1 MKFIR
6 LGMMAS
12 KKNYKVLNDCR
23 QMYEDEVF
31 EVILKQRGIADPEHF
46 FNPTEDDLFP
56 LDNLYRIDEAF
67 DRLDKAIKED
77 EKIAILFDTDLD
89 GTASGAIITRY
100 LRNFTNNIE
109 TYIDEGKQHG
119 LIGQDIEKFFDVDLL
134 IVVDSLDKNELQ
146 YKKLYE
152 NKTDV
157 IILDHHAIKESAP
170 YDDYSILVSSQRKY
184 SNPQLSGAGVTWK
197 FCKYMDEQY
206 LTDYADELVDLAAC
220 GLVGDMM
227 DMTVMENR
235 YIVSKGLSKIN
246 NPAIKKIVGGF
257 EFNSTA
263 ISFSVAPIINASNRI
278 GKNDIAM
285 KAFIEDDNKTL
296 LKYMRELKKCRVL
309 QNEEVDRILPA
320 AINSCEEQKDKKMI
334 VVFIDTDY
342 GISGLLGNKLLEIYQ
357 RPILILKD
365 CGDTYKGSMRATGV
379 DDFRKICNESG
390 LAKAD
395 GHELA
400 SGIEIKKELLNEFT
414 IYIEETLPELKD
426 DSTTNID
433 IQLDISDITRKM
445 VDLIKRFDRIS
456 GTNFPSVKV
465 YIDNI
470 YDYEIGNMSDYKHL
484 TIKPNDYLLIIK
496 WNYNGSF
503 EEMEDHSLVNDEL
516 RVVGTIDSGFLGRKF
531 VLKVIC
537 DEIEEVE

>member
-1 MKFIR
+1 MT
-6 LGMMAS
+6 S

-23 QMYEDEVF
+23 NMYEDEVYD
-31 EVILKQRGIADPEHF
+31 VILEQRDITNPERF
-46 FNPTEDDLFP
+46 LNPTEDDLLP
-56 LDNLYRIDEAF
+56 LDSLYRIDEAF
-67 DRLDKAIKED
+67 SRIDKAIKED
-77 EKIAILFDTDLD
+77 EKIAVLFDTDLD
-89 GTASGAIITRY
+89 GTSSGAIITRY
-100 LRNFTNNIE
+100 LRNFTNNID

-119 LIGQDIEKFFDVDLL
+119 LIGQDIKKFYGVDLL
-134 IVVDSLDKNELQ
+134 IIVDSLDKDESQ
-146 YKKLYE
+146 YKKLCGAG
-152 NKTDV
+152 TDV
-157 IILDHHAIKESAP
+157 IILDHHAIKETIP
-170 YDDYSILVSSQRKY
+170 YDEYSILVSSQREY
-184 SNPQLSGAGVTWK
+184 GNPQLSGAGVTWK
-197 FCKYMDEQY
+197 FCKYIDEQY
-206 LTDYADELVDLAAC
+206 LTNYADELADLAAC

-235 YIVSKGLSKIN
+235 YIVSKGLSKIY

-296 LKYMRELKKCRVL
+296 LKYMRELKKCKEL
-309 QNEEVDRILPA
+309 QNEEVDRILPE
-320 AINSCEEQKDKKMI
+320 AIKSCEEQKDKKMI
-334 VVFIDTDY
+334 IVFVDTNY
-342 GISGLLGNKLLEIYQ
+342 GISGLLGNKLLEKYQ
-357 RPILILKD
+357 RPILVLKD
-365 CGDTYKGSMRATGV
+365 CGNIYRGSMRAVGV

-390 LAKAD
+390 LAKAE

-400 SGIEIKKELLNEFT
+400 SGIEIKKEQLNKFAL
-414 IYIEETLPELKD
+414 YIEETLPDLKD
-426 DSTTNID
+426 DSTTNVD

-445 VDLIKRFDRIS
+445 VDLIKKFDRIS
-456 GTNFPSVKV
+456 GTNFPPIKV

-470 YDYEIGNMSDYKHL
+470 YDYEIGNMSSHKHL

-503 EEMEDHSLVNDEL
+503 EEMEDHSLFNDEL

-537 DEIEEVE
+537 DEIEEVG

>member
-1 MKFIR
+1 
-6 LGMMAS
+6 MMTS

-31 EVILKQRGIADPEHF
+31 EAILKQRGIADPEHF

-119 LIGQDIEKFFDVDLL
+119 LIGQDIEKFFHADLL
-134 IVVDSLDKNELQ
+134 IVVDSLDKNEHQ

-157 IILDHHAIKESAP
+157 IILDHHAIKESVP

-184 SNPQLSGAGVTWK
+184 SNPQLSGAGITWK

-206 LTDYADELVDLAAC
+206 LTDYADELADLAAC

-227 DMTVMENR
+227 DMTIMENR
-235 YIVSKGLSKIN
+235 YIVSKGLSKIY

-296 LKYMRELKKCRVL
+296 LKYMRELKKCREL
-309 QNEEVDRILPA
+309 QNEEVDRILPEA
-320 AINSCEEQKDKKMI
+320 VKSCEDQIDKKMI
-334 VVFIDTDY
+334 VIFIETDY
-342 GISGLLGNKLLEIYQ
+342 GISGLLGNKLLEKYQ

-414 IYIEETLPELKD
+414 IYIEETLPELNS
-426 DSTTNID
+426 DSITNVD
-433 IQLDISDITRKM
+433 IQLDISDVTRKM

-531 VLKVIC
+531 VLKVVC

>member
-6 LGMMAS
+6 LGMMTS

-157 IILDHHAIKESAP
+157 IILDHHAIKESVP

-206 LTDYADELVDLAAC
+206 LTGYADELVDLAAC

-309 QNEEVDRILPA
+309 QNEEVDRILPE

-342 GISGLLGNKLLEIYQ
+342 GISGLLGNKLLERYQ

-379 DDFRKICNESG
+379 ADFRKICNESG

-445 VDLIKRFDRIS
+445 VDLIKSFDRIS

-516 RVVGTIDSGFLGRKF
+516 RVVGTIYSGFLGRKF
-531 VLKVIC
+531 VLKIIC

>member
-6 LGMMAS
+6 LGMMTS

-56 LDNLYRIDEAF
+56 LDSLYRIDEAF

-157 IILDHHAIKESAP
+157 IILDHHAIKESVQ

-184 SNPQLSGAGVTWK
+184 NNPQLSGAGVTWK

-206 LTDYADELVDLAAC
+206 LTDYADELADLAAC

-235 YIVSKGLSKIN
+235 YIVSKGLSKIY

-263 ISFSVAPIINASNRI
+263 ISFSVAPIINASNRM

-296 LKYMRELKKCRVL
+296 LKYMRELKKCREL
-309 QNEEVDRILPA
+309 QNEEVDRILPE
-320 AINSCEEQKDKKMI
+320 AIKSCEDQIDKKMI
-334 VVFIDTDY
+334 VIFIETDY
-342 GISGLLGNKLLEIYQ
+342 GISGLLGNKLLEKYQ

-379 DDFRKICNESG
+379 ADFRKICNESG

-400 SGIEIKKELLNEFT
+400 SGVEIKKELLNEFT
-414 IYIEETLPELKD
+414 IYIEETLPELNND
-426 DSTTNID
+426 LITNVD
-433 IQLDISDITRKM
+433 IQLDISDVTRKM

-503 EEMEDHSLVNDEL
+503 EEMEDHSLVNDKL

>member
-1 MKFIR
+1 
-6 LGMMAS
+6 MMTS

-31 EVILKQRGIADPEHF
+31 EAILKRRGIADPEHF
-46 FNPTEDDLFP
+46 FNPTEDDLLP
-56 LDNLYRIDEAF
+56 LGSLLRINDAF
-67 DRLDKAIKED
+67 KRVDKAIKEN
-77 EKIAILFDTDLD
+77 EKISVLFDTDLD
-89 GTASGAIITRY
+89 GTSSGAIITRY
-100 LRNFTNNIE
+100 LRNFTNNIV

-119 LIGQDIEKFFDVDLL
+119 LIGQDIEKFRDSNLL
-134 IVVDSLDKNELQ
+134 IIVDSLDKDESQ
-146 YKKLYE
+146 YKKLHE
-152 NKTDV
+152 SGTDV
-157 IILDHHAIKESAP
+157 IILDHHSIKETVP
-170 YDDYSILVSSQRKY
+170 YDEYSILVSSQREY

-206 LTDYADELVDLAAC
+206 LTDYADELADLAAC

-235 YIVSKGLSKIN
+235 YIVSKGLSKIY

-263 ISFSVAPIINASNRI
+263 ISFSVAPIVNASNRI

-296 LKYMRELKKCRVL
+296 LKYMRELKKCKEL
-309 QNEEVDRILPA
+309 QNEEVDNILPG
-320 AINSCEEQKDKKMI
+320 AIQSCEEQKNKKMM
-334 VVFIDTDY
+334 VVFIETDY
-342 GISGLLGNKLLEIYQ
+342 GISGLLGNKLLEKYK
-357 RPILILKD
+357 RPILVLKD
-365 CGDTYKGSMRATGV
+365 CSDTYRGSMRAIGV
-379 DDFRKICNESG
+379 EDFRKICNESG
-390 LAKAD
+390 LAKAE

-400 SGIEIKKELLNEFT
+400 SGFEIKKELLEEFEL
-414 IYIEETLPELKD
+414 YIEKNLPELRD
-426 DSTTNID
+426 NSVTSVD

-456 GTNFPSVKV
+456 GTNFQPVKV

-496 WNYNGSF
+496 WNFNGSF
-503 EEMEDHSLVNDEL
+503 DEMEDHSLFNDEL
-516 RVVGTIDSGFLGRKF
+516 KVVGTIDSGFLGRKF
-531 VLKVIC
+531 VLKVVC
-537 DEIEEVE
+537 DEIEEVG

>member
-6 LGMMAS
+6 LGMMTS

-56 LDNLYRIDEAF
+56 LDSLYRIDEAF

-109 TYIDEGKQHG
+109 TYIDEEKQHG

-157 IILDHHAIKESAP
+157 IILDHHAIKESVP

-206 LTDYADELVDLAAC
+206 LTDYADELADLAAC

-227 DMTVMENR
+227 DMTIMENR
-235 YIVSKGLSKIN
+235 YIVSKGLSKIY

-296 LKYMRELKKCRVL
+296 LKYMRELKICRVL
-309 QNEEVDRILPA
+309 QNEEVDRILPE

-342 GISGLLGNKLLEIYQ
+342 GISGLLGNKLLERYQ

-445 VDLIKRFDRIS
+445 VDLIKKIDRIS
-456 GTNFPSVKV
+456 GTNFPPIKV

-470 YDYEIGNMSDYKHL
+470 CDYEIGNMSDYKHL

-503 EEMEDHSLVNDEL
+503 EKMKDHSLVNDEL

-531 VLKVIC
+531 VLKVVC

>member
-6 LGMMAS
+6 LGMMTS

-56 LDNLYRIDEAF
+56 LDSLYRIDEAF
-67 DRLDKAIKED
+67 DRLDKAIKEN

-157 IILDHHAIKESAP
+157 IILDHHAIKESVP

-206 LTDYADELVDLAAC
+206 LTGYADELVDLAAC

-445 VDLIKRFDRIS
+445 VDLIKRLDRIS

>member
-6 LGMMAS
+6 LGMMTS

-56 LDNLYRIDEAF
+56 LDSLYRIDEAF

-157 IILDHHAIKESAP
+157 IILDHHAIKESVP

-206 LTDYADELVDLAAC
+206 LTDYADELADLAAC

-227 DMTVMENR
+227 DMTIMENR
-235 YIVSKGLSKIN
+235 YIVSKGLSKIY

-296 LKYMRELKKCRVL
+296 LKYMRELKICRVL
-309 QNEEVDRILPA
+309 QNEEVDRILPE

-342 GISGLLGNKLLEIYQ
+342 GISGLLGNKLLERYQ

-414 IYIEETLPELKD
+414 VYIEETLPELKD

-445 VDLIKRFDRIS
+445 VDLIKKIDRIS
-456 GTNFPSVKV
+456 GTNFPPIKV

-470 YDYEIGNMSDYKHL
+470 CDYEIGNMSDYKHL

-531 VLKVIC
+531 VLKIIC

>member
-6 LGMMAS
+6 LGMMTS

-67 DRLDKAIKED
+67 DRLDKAIKEN

-157 IILDHHAIKESAP
+157 IILDHHAIKESVP

-206 LTDYADELVDLAAC
+206 LTGYADELVDLAAC

-309 QNEEVDRILPA
+309 QNEEVDRILPE

-342 GISGLLGNKLLEIYQ
+342 GISGLLGNKLLERYQ

-379 DDFRKICNESG
+379 SDFRKICNESG

-537 DEIEEVE
+537 DEIEEEE

>member
-6 LGMMAS
+6 LGMMTS

-46 FNPTEDDLFP
+46 FNQTEDDLFP
-56 LDNLYRIDEAF
+56 LDSLYRIDEAF

-157 IILDHHAIKESAP
+157 IILDHHAIKESVP

-206 LTDYADELVDLAAC
+206 LTGYADELVDLAAC

-235 YIVSKGLSKIN
+235 YIVSKGLSKIY

-296 LKYMRELKKCRVL
+296 LKYMRELKICRVL
-309 QNEEVDRILPA
+309 QNEEVDRILPE
-320 AINSCEEQKDKKMI
+320 AINSCEEQKDQKMI

-342 GISGLLGNKLLEIYQ
+342 GISGLLGNKLLERYQ

-445 VDLIKRFDRIS
+445 VDLIKKFDRIS
-456 GTNFPSVKV
+456 GTNFPPIKV

-470 YDYEIGNMSDYKHL
+470 CDYEIGNMSDYKHL

-503 EEMEDHSLVNDEL
+503 EKMEDHSLVNDEL

-531 VLKVIC
+531 VLKVVC

>member
-6 LGMMAS
+6 LGMMTS

-119 LIGQDIEKFFDVDLL
+119 LIGQDIEKFFDADLL
-134 IVVDSLDKNELQ
+134 IVVDSLDKNEHQ

-157 IILDHHAIKESAP
+157 IILDHHAIKESVP

-206 LTDYADELVDLAAC
+206 LTDYADELADLAAC

-227 DMTVMENR
+227 DMTIMENR
-235 YIVSKGLSKIN
+235 YIVSKGLSKIY

-278 GKNDIAM
+278 GKNDVAM

-296 LKYMRELKKCRVL
+296 LKYMRELKKCRVM

-445 VDLIKRFDRIS
+445 VDLIKRLDRIS

-537 DEIEEVE
+537 DEIEEV

>member
-6 LGMMAS
+6 LGMMTS

-157 IILDHHAIKESAP
+157 IILDHHAIKESVP

-206 LTDYADELVDLAAC
+206 LTGYADELVDLAAC

-296 LKYMRELKKCRVL
+296 LKYMRELKICRVL
-309 QNEEVDRILPA
+309 QNEEVDRILPE

-342 GISGLLGNKLLEIYQ
+342 GISGLLGNKLLERYQ

-379 DDFRKICNESG
+379 SDFRKICNESG

-537 DEIEEVE
+537 DEIEEEE

>member
-6 LGMMAS
+6 LGMMTS

-56 LDNLYRIDEAF
+56 LDSLYRIDEAF
-67 DRLDKAIKED
+67 DRLDKAIKEN

-157 IILDHHAIKESAP
+157 IILDHHAIKESVP

-206 LTDYADELVDLAAC
+206 LTGYADELVDLAAC

-235 YIVSKGLSKIN
+235 YIVSKGLSKIY

-296 LKYMRELKKCRVL
+296 LKYMRELKICRVL
-309 QNEEVDRILPA
+309 QNEEVDRILPE
-320 AINSCEEQKDKKMI
+320 AINLCEEQKDKKMI

-342 GISGLLGNKLLEIYQ
+342 GISGLLGNKLLERYQ

-445 VDLIKRFDRIS
+445 VDLIKKFDRIS
-456 GTNFPSVKV
+456 GTNFPPIKV

-470 YDYEIGNMSDYKHL
+470 CDYEIGNMSDYKHL

-503 EEMEDHSLVNDEL
+503 EKMEDHSLVNDEL

-531 VLKVIC
+531 VLKVVC

>member
-6 LGMMAS
+6 LGMMTS

-119 LIGQDIEKFFDVDLL
+119 LIGQDIEKFFDADLL
-134 IVVDSLDKNELQ
+134 IVVDSLDKNEHQ

-157 IILDHHAIKESAP
+157 IILDHHAIKESVP

-206 LTDYADELVDLAAC
+206 LTDYADELADLAAC

-227 DMTVMENR
+227 DMTIMENR
-235 YIVSKGLSKIN
+235 YIVSKGLSKIY

-278 GKNDIAM
+278 GKNDVAM

-296 LKYMRELKKCRVL
+296 LKYMRELKKCREL
-309 QNEEVDRILPA
+309 QNEEVDRILPEA
-320 AINSCEEQKDKKMI
+320 VKSCEDQIDKKMI
-334 VVFIDTDY
+334 VIFIETDY
-342 GISGLLGNKLLEIYQ
+342 GISGLLGNKLLEKYQ

-414 IYIEETLPELKD
+414 IYIEETLPELNS
-426 DSTTNID
+426 DSITNVD
-433 IQLDISDITRKM
+433 IQLDISDVTRKM

-531 VLKVIC
+531 VLKVVC

>member
-6 LGMMAS
+6 LGMMTS

-157 IILDHHAIKESAP
+157 IILDHHAIKESVP

-206 LTDYADELVDLAAC
+206 LTGYADELVDLAAC

-246 NPAIKKIVGGF
+246 NPAIKKTVGGF

-309 QNEEVDRILPA
+309 QNEEVDRILPE

-342 GISGLLGNKLLEIYQ
+342 GISGLLGNKLLERYQ

-379 DDFRKICNESG
+379 SDFRKICNESG

-445 VDLIKRFDRIS
+445 VDLIKSFDRIS

-537 DEIEEVE
+537 DEIEEEE

>member
-1 MKFIR
+1 
-6 LGMMAS
+6 MMTS
-12 KKNYKVLNDCR
+12 TKNYKVLNDCR

-31 EVILKQRGIADPEHF
+31 DVILEQRGITNPEHF
-46 FNPTEDDLFP
+46 FNPTEDDLLP
-56 LDNLYRIDEAF
+56 LDSLLRIEDAF
-67 DRLDKAIKED
+67 RRVDKAIKED
-77 EKIAILFDTDLD
+77 EKISILFDTDLD
-89 GTASGAIITRY
+89 GTSSGAIITRY
-100 LRNFTNNIE
+100 LKNFTSNIK

-119 LIGQDIEKFFDVDLL
+119 LIGQDIEKFHDVDLL
-134 IVVDSLDKNELQ
+134 IIVDSLDKDESQ
-146 YKKLYE
+146 YKKLHE
-152 NKTDV
+152 SGTDI
-157 IILDHHAIKESAP
+157 IILDHHAIKEIIP
-170 YDDYSILVSSQRKY
+170 YDKYAILVSSQRNY
-184 SNPQLSGAGVTWK
+184 GNPQLSGAGVTWK

-206 LTDYADELVDLAAC
+206 LTGYADELADLAAC

-235 YIVSKGLSKIN
+235 YIVSKGLSKIY

-257 EFNSTA
+257 EFNSNA

-285 KAFIEDDNKTL
+285 KAFIEDDNKIL
-296 LKYMRELKKCRVL
+296 LKYMRELKKCKEL
-309 QNEEVDRILPA
+309 QNEEVDRILPK
-320 AINSCEEQKDKKMI
+320 AINSCEKQKDNKMM
-334 VVFIDTDY
+334 VVLIDTDY
-342 GISGLLGNKLLEIYQ
+342 GISGLLGNKLLERYQ

-365 CGDTYKGSMRATGV
+365 CGNTYRGSMRAVGV

-414 IYIEETLPELKD
+414 LYIEETLPELKS
-426 DSTTNID
+426 DSVVDVD

-445 VDLIKRFDRIS
+445 VDLIKSIDKIS
-456 GTNFPSVKV
+456 GTNFKPIKV
-465 YIDNI
+465 YINNI

-503 EEMEDHSLVNDEL
+503 DEMEDHSLVNDEL
-516 RVVGTIDSGFLGRKF
+516 KVVGTVDSGFLGRKF
-531 VLKVIC
+531 VLKVVC

>member
-1 MKFIR
+1 MT
-6 LGMMAS
+6 S
-12 KKNYKVLNDCR
+12 TKNYKVLNDCR

-31 EVILKQRGIADPEHF
+31 DVILEQRGITNPEHF
-46 FNPTEDDLFP
+46 FNPTEDDLLP
-56 LDNLYRIDEAF
+56 LDSLLRIEDAF
-67 DRLDKAIKED
+67 RRVDKAIKED
-77 EKIAILFDTDLD
+77 EKISILFDTDLD
-89 GTASGAIITRY
+89 GTSSGAIITRY
-100 LRNFTNNIE
+100 LKNFTSNIK

-119 LIGQDIEKFFDVDLL
+119 LIGQDIEKFHDVDLL
-134 IVVDSLDKNELQ
+134 IIVDSLDKDESQ
-146 YKKLYE
+146 YKKLHE
-152 NKTDV
+152 SGTDI
-157 IILDHHAIKESAP
+157 IILDHHAIKEIIQ
-170 YDDYSILVSSQRKY
+170 YDKYAILVSSQRNY
-184 SNPQLSGAGVTWK
+184 GNPQLSGAGVTWK

-206 LTDYADELVDLAAC
+206 LTGYADELADLAAC

-235 YIVSKGLSKIN
+235 YIVSKGLSKIY

-257 EFNSTA
+257 EFNSNA

-285 KAFIEDDNKTL
+285 KAFIEDDNKIL
-296 LKYMRELKKCRVL
+296 LKYMRELKKCKEL
-309 QNEEVDRILPA
+309 QNEEVDRILPK
-320 AINSCEEQKDKKMI
+320 AINSCEKQKDNKMM
-334 VVFIDTDY
+334 VVLIDTDY
-342 GISGLLGNKLLEIYQ
+342 GISGLLGNKLLERYQ

-365 CGDTYKGSMRATGV
+365 CGNTYRGSMRAVGV

-400 SGIEIKKELLNEFT
+400 SSIEIKKELLNEFT
-414 IYIEETLPELKD
+414 LYIEETLPELKS
-426 DSTTNID
+426 DSVVDVD

-445 VDLIKRFDRIS
+445 VDLIKSIDKIS
-456 GTNFPSVKV
+456 GTNFKPIKV
-465 YIDNI
+465 YINNI

-503 EEMEDHSLVNDEL
+503 DEMEDHSLVNDEL
-516 RVVGTIDSGFLGRKF
+516 KVVGTVDSGFLGRKF
-531 VLKVIC
+531 VLKVVC

>member
-6 LGMMAS
+6 LGMMTS

-119 LIGQDIEKFFDVDLL
+119 LIGQDIEKFFDADLL
-134 IVVDSLDKNELQ
+134 IVVDSLDKNEHQ

-157 IILDHHAIKESAP
+157 IILDHHAIKESVP

-184 SNPQLSGAGVTWK
+184 SNPQLSGSGVTWK

-206 LTDYADELVDLAAC
+206 LTDYADELADLAAC

-296 LKYMRELKKCRVL
+296 LKYMRELKKCRVM

-445 VDLIKRFDRIS
+445 VDLIKRLDRIS

-537 DEIEEVE
+537 DEIEEV

>member
-1 MKFIR
+1 
-6 LGMMAS
+6 MMTS
-12 KKNYKVLNDCR
+12 TKNYKVLNDCR

-31 EVILKQRGIADPEHF
+31 DVILEQRGITNPEHF
-46 FNPTEDDLFP
+46 FNPTEDDLLP
-56 LDNLYRIDEAF
+56 LDSLLRIEDAF
-67 DRLDKAIKED
+67 RRVDKAIKED
-77 EKIAILFDTDLD
+77 EKISILFDTDLD
-89 GTASGAIITRY
+89 GTSSGAIITRY
-100 LRNFTNNIE
+100 LKNFTSNIK

-119 LIGQDIEKFFDVDLL
+119 LIGQDIEKFHDVDLL
-134 IVVDSLDKNELQ
+134 IIVDSLDKDERQ
-146 YKKLYE
+146 YKKLHE
-152 NKTDV
+152 SGTDI
-157 IILDHHAIKESAP
+157 IILDHHAIKEIIP
-170 YDDYSILVSSQRKY
+170 YDKYAILVSSQRNY
-184 SNPQLSGAGVTWK
+184 GNPQLSGAGVTWK

-206 LTDYADELVDLAAC
+206 LTGYADELADLAAC

-235 YIVSKGLSKIN
+235 YIVSKGLSKIY

-278 GKNDIAM
+278 GKNEIAM

-296 LKYMRELKKCRVL
+296 LKYMRELKKCKEL
-309 QNEEVDRILPA
+309 QNAEVDKILPN
-320 AINSCEEQKDKKMI
+320 AIQSCEEQKDKKMI
-334 VVFIDTDY
+334 VVFINTDY
-342 GISGLLGNKLLEIYQ
+342 GISGLLGNKLLEKYQ

-365 CGDTYKGSMRATGV
+365 CGDTYKGSMRAIGV
-379 DDFRKICNESG
+379 GDFRKICNESG

-400 SGIEIKKELLNEFT
+400 SGIEIKKELLNEF
-414 IYIEETLPELKD
+414 ILYIEETLPELKN
-426 DSTTNID
+426 DSVVDVD

-445 VDLIKRFDRIS
+445 VDLIKSIDKIS
-456 GTNFPSVKV
+456 GTNFKPIKV
-465 YIDNI
+465 YINNI

-503 EEMEDHSLVNDEL
+503 DEMEDHSLVNDEL
-516 RVVGTIDSGFLGRKF
+516 KLVGTVDSGFLGRKF
-531 VLKVIC
+531 VLKVVC

>member
-1 MKFIR
+1 M
-6 LGMMAS
+6 
-12 KKNYKVLNDCR
+12 LNDCR
-23 QMYEDEVF
+23 QMYEDEIF
-31 EVILKQRGIADPEHF
+31 DVILEQRGIDDSEHF
-46 FNPTEDDLFP
+46 LNPTEDDLLP
-56 LDNLYRIDEAF
+56 LDSLYRIDEAF
-67 DRLDKAIKED
+67 NRVDKAIKED
-77 EKIAILFDTDLD
+77 EKIAVLFDTDLD
-89 GTASGAIITRY
+89 GTSSGAIITRY
-100 LRNFTNNIE
+100 LRNFTSNIE
-109 TYIDEGKQHG
+109 TYIDEGKRHG
-119 LIGQDIEKFFDVDLL
+119 LIEQDVKKFYAADLL
-134 IVVDSLDKNELQ
+134 VVVDSLDKDESQ
-146 YKKLYE
+146 YKKLQE
-152 NKTDV
+152 NGTDV
-157 IILDHHAIKESAP
+157 IILDHHAIKETIP

-184 SNPQLSGAGVTWK
+184 GNPQLSGAGVTWK

-309 QNEEVDRILPA
+309 QNEEVDRILPE

-342 GISGLLGNKLLEIYQ
+342 GISGLLGNKLLERYQ

-365 CGDTYKGSMRATGV
+365 CGDTYRGSMRAVGV

-390 LAKAD
+390 LAKAE

-400 SGIEIKKELLNEFT
+400 SGIEIKKELLGKFT
-414 IYIEETLPELKD
+414 LYIEETLPELKD

-445 VDLIKRFDRIS
+445 VDLIKKFDRIS
-456 GTNFPSVKV
+456 GTNFPPIKV

-470 YDYEIGNMSDYKHL
+470 CDYEIGNMSDYKHL

-503 EEMEDHSLVNDEL
+503 EEMEDRSLVNEEL
-516 RVVGTIDSGFLGRKF
+516 SVVGTIDSGFLGRKF
-531 VLKVIC
+531 VLKVVC
-537 DEIEEVE
+537 DEIKEVE

>member
-6 LGMMAS
+6 LGMMTS

-67 DRLDKAIKED
+67 YRLDKAIKED

-157 IILDHHAIKESAP
+157 IILDHHAIKESVP

-206 LTDYADELVDLAAC
+206 LTGYADELVDLAAC

-309 QNEEVDRILPA
+309 QNEEVDRILPE

-342 GISGLLGNKLLEIYQ
+342 GISGLLGNKLLERYQ

-379 DDFRKICNESG
+379 SDFRKICNESG

-414 IYIEETLPELKD
+414 IYIKETLPELKD

-537 DEIEEVE
+537 DEIEEEE

>member
-6 LGMMAS
+6 LGMMTS

-157 IILDHHAIKESAP
+157 IILDHHAIKESVP

-206 LTDYADELVDLAAC
+206 LTGYADELVDLAAC

-309 QNEEVDRILPA
+309 QNEEVDRILPE

-342 GISGLLGNKLLEIYQ
+342 GISGLLGNKLLERYQ

-379 DDFRKICNESG
+379 ADFRKICNESG

-445 VDLIKRFDRIS
+445 VDLIKSFDRIS

-531 VLKVIC
+531 VLKIIC

>member
-6 LGMMAS
+6 LGMMTS

-67 DRLDKAIKED
+67 DRLDKAIKEN

-119 LIGQDIEKFFDVDLL
+119 LIGQDIEKFFDIDLL

-157 IILDHHAIKESAP
+157 IILDHHAIKESVP

-206 LTDYADELVDLAAC
+206 LTGYADELVDLAAC

-296 LKYMRELKKCRVL
+296 LKYMRELKICRVL
-309 QNEEVDRILPA
+309 QNEEVDRILPE

-342 GISGLLGNKLLEIYQ
+342 GISGLLGNKLLERYQ

-445 VDLIKRFDRIS
+445 VDLIKKFDRIS
-456 GTNFPSVKV
+456 GTNFPPIKV

-470 YDYEIGNMSDYKHL
+470 CDYEIGNMSDYKHL

-503 EEMEDHSLVNDEL
+503 EKMEDHSLVNDEL

-531 VLKVIC
+531 VLKVVC